1 MTKDEMIAIMAE
13 SSGITRKQ
21 ATQALESFMDN
32 VTTSLKMGTKVSFS
46 GFGTFAISNRKA
58 RTGRNPQ
65 TGAAIS
71 IPASKVPVFRA
82 GKNLKEA
89 VRK

>member
-13 SSGITRKQ
+13 SSGISKKQ
-21 ATQALESFMDN
+21 ATSALSAFMDN
-32 VTTSLKMGTKVSFS
+32 ITRTLKKGQKVSFS

-58 RTGRNPQ
+58 RSGRNPQ
-65 TGAAIS
+65 TGATIS
-71 IPASKVPVFRA
+71 IPATRVPIFRA
-82 GKNLKEA
+82 GKGLKEA

>member
-1 MTKDEMIAIMAE
+1 MTKDEMIGMMAE
-13 SSGITRKQ
+13 DSGITKKQ
-21 ATQALESFMDN
+21 ATQALEAFMN
-32 VTTSLKMGTKVSFS
+32 GVTAQLKKEQKVSFS
-46 GFGTFAISNRKA
+46 GFGTFDISRRKA

-65 TGAAIS
+65 TGAAIQ
-71 IPASKVPVFRA
+71 IPATKVPVFRA

>member
-21 ATQALESFMDN
+21 ATQALESFMEN
-32 VTTSLKMGTKVSFS
+32 VTTSLKKGTKVSFS
-46 GFGTFAISNRKA
+46 GFGTFAISDRKA

>member
-32 VTTSLKMGTKVSFS
+32 VTKSLTKGTKVSFS

-65 TGAAIS
+65 TGATIS

>member
-13 SSGITRKQ
+13 SSGISKKQ
-21 ATQALESFMDN
+21 ATNALTAFMDN
-32 VTTSLKMGTKVSFS
+32 ITRTLKKGQKVSFS

-71 IPASKVPVFRA
+71 IPATRVPVFRA
-82 GKNLKEA
+82 GKGLKEA

>member
-1 MTKDEMIAIMAE
+1 MTKDQMIAIMAE

-21 ATQALESFMDN
+21 ATQALEAFMDN
-32 VTTSLKMGTKVSFS
+32 VTNSLKKGTKVSFS

-65 TGAAIS
+65 TGATID

>member
-1 MTKDEMIAIMAE
+1 MTKEQMIELMAKE
-13 SSGITRKQ
+13 SGITKKQ
-21 ATQALESFMDN
+21 AGEALSAFMGG
-32 VTTSLKMGTKVSFS
+32 VTSQLIQGDKVSFA
-46 GFGTFAISNRKA
+46 GFGTFSISQRKA

-65 TGAAIS
+65 TGAAIE

-82 GKNLKEA
+82 GKNLKQA

>member
-21 ATQALESFMDN
+21 ATQALEAFMEN
-32 VTTSLKMGTKVSFS
+32 VTTSLKKGTKVSFS

-65 TGAAIS
+65 TGATIS